1 MFFFPAHAMD
11 MPFHCPVCGFSESSK
26 SFILCVV
33 YYLFMNIDKKYW
45 IQIWT
50 VWISNIPIGC
60 TLTMCHGDVAG
71 AGAVVLFAFALT
83 QIDFL
88 IIMRIMYTCG
98 RHHRSF
104 WINGVCCFPAL
115 WLNLFESGSLI
126 YLHKCHLFASETV
139 FI

>member
-1 MFFFPAHAMD
+1 
-11 MPFHCPVCGFSESSK
+11 
-26 SFILCVV
+26 
-33 YYLFMNIDKKYW
+33 
-45 IQIWT
+45 
-50 VWISNIPIGC
+50 
-60 TLTMCHGDVAG
+60 MCHGDVAG

-115 WLNLFESGSLI
+115 
-126 YLHKCHLFASETV
+126 
-139 FI
+139 